1 MVIKNEEVILMK
13 KKVAFQREEGQSL
26 ILVAFAI
33 VALVGFVGLGVD
45 LGLAYIERVRIQR
58 AADAAALAAASEL
71 PLENAAGLR
80 ALEYLAENDYDCGL
94 SSPVDID
101 SPCSDP
107 NVRLEVATAPGGNT
121 GEPTYQHISGPAN
134 PEDATMII
142 RLNAKE
148 NDGSRFRVEL
158 VQNVRMHFMGL
169 LGFGSVPVAGRA
181 TAENIK
187 DLDIVLAFDQSGSME
202 FFTLCYGCWTPVNG
216 ELYPEGDRW
225 PLPWWGPPDGPP
237 IQCSGAGDGPYEQG
251 GDTYILIEAEEY
263 GYASNDY
270 HRATYPGKG
279 YTYWVLNRNGAV
291 NEPDTWYL
299 GDAGAYGRDDRGAY
313 ISHAPRR
320 IGGYNTDGSGV
331 NCYWD
336 AISNGQMCSHSQW
349 VLDLGGPYPAPR
361 VDYEFT
367 VPESGDWYVWI
378 RAQGGS
384 SSSARRKTY
393 WGLDGQPKGWSDDD
407 LAPVGN
413 GYNGA
418 ENNNWDW
425 ARLYYEN
432 GSRGTYMDAGDSYT
446 LNIWAGGAGFAL
458 DRIVITNDDSWNFS
472 NQAAQLNRDYIDNN
486 RTGAACNPC
495 DARFG
500 GYPGGTGYNNP
511 PNCNDP
517 NLPEEVRYRYLDD
530 LYDDEQPL
538 ASAAS
543 ASIRFIN
550 KLDFNFDQIG
560 LVTYSGRADR
570 VVQLLCLRSHGQGC
584 TKNVINNTVIDTLN
598 SRNQT
603 YAHSS
608 TNIADA
614 LEEAI
619 EALDHEPPHNG
630 RPGAAHIII
639 LMTDGQPNKTLGL
652 RPENRVCE
660 GMSDLWTGQNDSSA
674 HDCSIYF
681 ANMARDK
688 GIIIFGI
695 TLGDGADQELMGSIA
710 ERTGGIHRHAE
721 EAAALDDIFDELYN
735 RIFLRLV
742 E

>member
-1 MVIKNEEVILMK
+1 MRKEVALP
-13 KKVAFQREEGQSL
+13 REEGQSL

-33 VALVGFVGLGVD
+33 IVLVGFVGLGVD

-94 SSPVDID
+94 GSPVNVNN
-101 SPCSDP
+101 PCTDP
-107 NVRLEVATAPGGNT
+107 TVRLEVATAPGGDS
-121 GEPTYQHISGPAN
+121 GEPTYQHVSGPADPN
-134 PEDATMII
+134 DASFVI

-148 NDGSRFRVEL
+148 NQGSRFRVEL
-158 VQNVRMHFMGL
+158 VQNVRMYFMGL
-169 LGFGSVPVAGRA
+169 LGFGSVPVSGSAM
-181 TAENIK
+181 AENIQ
-187 DLDIVLAFDQSGSME
+187 DLDIMLAFDESGSME
-202 FFTLCYGCWTPVNG
+202 FFTLCYGCWTPRDG

-237 IQCSGAGDGPYEQG
+237 IQCSGAGDGPYEHG
-251 GDTYILIEAEEY
+251 GDTYIIVEAEEY
-263 GYASNDY
+263 SYASSDY

-279 YTYWVLNRNGAV
+279 YTYWVLSRNGEV
-291 NEPDTWYL
+291 NEPKTNHL
-299 GDAGAYGRDDRGAY
+299 GDTGAYGRDDRGAY

-320 IGGYNTDGSGV
+320 IGGYHTDGSGV
-331 NCYWD
+331 DCYWD
-336 AISNGQMCSHSQW
+336 AINNGEMCSYSQW

-367 VPESGDWYVWI
+367 VPESGNWYIWI

-384 SSSARRKTY
+384 SSDARRKTY
-393 WGLDGQPKGWSDDD
+393 WGVDGDPKGWSDDG
-407 LAPVGN
+407 LEQVSN

-418 ENNNWDW
+418 DKNRWDW
-425 ARLYYEN
+425 ARLYYE
-432 GSRGTYMDAGDSYT
+432 GGGRGTYFNEGETYT
-446 LNIWAGGAGFAL
+446 LNIWGGGAGFAL
-458 DRIVITNDDSWNFS
+458 DRIIITNDDSS
-472 NQAAQLNRDYIDNN
+472 NNLPNQVTDENRDYIDNN

-500 GYPGGTGYNNP
+500 GYPGGPGYNDP

-517 NLPEEVRYRYLDD
+517 NLPESARYRYMDD
-530 LYDDEQPL
+530 IYDDEQPL
-538 ASAAS
+538 ASAAA
-543 ASIRFIN
+543 ASIRFIK

-560 LVTYSGRADR
+560 LVTYSGKANR
-570 VVQLLCLRSHGQGC
+570 VVQLLCLKSNGQGC
-584 TKNVINNTVIDTLN
+584 TKNVIDNTIIDTLN

-603 YAHSS
+603 KAGGS

-619 EALDHEPPHNG
+619 EALDNESPHYG
-630 RPGAAHIII
+630 RPGAAKIII
-639 LMTDGQPNKTLGL
+639 LMTDGQPNSSSNL
-652 RPENRVCE
+652 RPEHRECE
-660 GMSDLWTGQNDSSA
+660 SMPQLWTGQIDSSA
-674 HDCSIYF
+674 HDCSMYF

-695 TLGDGADQELMGSIA
+695 TLGDGADQQLMGAIA

-721 EAAALDDIFDELYN
+721 EVEALDDIFDELYN